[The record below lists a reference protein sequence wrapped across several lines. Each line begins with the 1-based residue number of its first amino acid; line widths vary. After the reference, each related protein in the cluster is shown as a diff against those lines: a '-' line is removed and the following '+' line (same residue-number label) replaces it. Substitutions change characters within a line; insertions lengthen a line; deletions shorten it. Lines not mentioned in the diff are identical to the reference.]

1 MDVLGLGEDRLVY
14 DGWLMIGDRLIRG
27 FPSLI
32 FKLITKYIAS
42 IILLR
47 ILFLGVFMDDVWR
60 ICWIYRL

>member
-1 MDVLGLGEDRLVY
+1 MGEDRLVY

-42 IILLR
+42 IILLH